1 MRVYVVETGAPI
13 AHQSIAI
20 KITSNAC
27 HCSRSG
33 HAASAGMI
41 VSEPSVF
48 NVTSSE
54 ADTMTRQVI
63 EREGDCS
70 IKSDSSQCEIDHI
83 AWIRLISLSL
93 FLSSLRSKIII
104 ITALCLLGTRTPFKI
119 TPAIIM
125 CSHRT
130 AAVRCYETQWCF
142 ASTKDFKLWDY
153 VFKGWHKMLLSVTE
167 EPSLTMMHTN
177 WFDILHDTATRSAS
191 DCTRCAIVSL
201 RYKMIFPFAS
211 TILNWVILLDIHRIL
226 TVKHPTIF
234 PKVC

>member
-1 MRVYVVETGAPI
+1 MNMCELNGQRDMEHWKPPERSQLKKKHNEYLMRVYVVETGAPI

-48 NVTSSE
+48 DVTSSE

-83 AWIRLISLSL
+83 A
-93 FLSSLRSKIII
+93 
-104 ITALCLLGTRTPFKI
+104 
-119 TPAIIM
+119 
-125 CSHRT
+125 
-130 AAVRCYETQWCF
+130 
-142 ASTKDFKLWDY
+142 
-153 VFKGWHKMLLSVTE
+153 
-167 EPSLTMMHTN
+167 
-177 WFDILHDTATRSAS
+177 
-191 DCTRCAIVSL
+191 
-201 RYKMIFPFAS
+201 
-211 TILNWVILLDIHRIL
+211 
-226 TVKHPTIF
+226 
-234 PKVC
+234 